1 MTDIIEAMAS
11 PNVDATAGTNAV
23 VEHAIACQN
32 SGINGS
38 KLFLTKYF
46 HSITIFWGSRRQAT
60 GCPDGE
66 IEITHANQE
75 KCVKIG
81 KTVNIRVC
89 PDDSREYCDQGYVFF
104 DNKNNGSL
112 VCSHSNSFYTF

>member
-1 MTDIIEAMAS
+1 MTDIIETMTS

-32 SGINGS
+32 SGSNTS
-38 KLFLTKYF
+38 KLFLIEYF
-46 HSITIFWGSRRQAT
+46 HSVTILLGNRRQATDPT

-66 IEITHANQE
+66 IEITHANQK

-89 PDDSREYCDQGYVFF
+89 PDDSIEYCDAGYVFF
-104 DNKNNGSL
+104 DNKNNGKCL
-112 VCSHSNSFYTF
+112 HIFTF